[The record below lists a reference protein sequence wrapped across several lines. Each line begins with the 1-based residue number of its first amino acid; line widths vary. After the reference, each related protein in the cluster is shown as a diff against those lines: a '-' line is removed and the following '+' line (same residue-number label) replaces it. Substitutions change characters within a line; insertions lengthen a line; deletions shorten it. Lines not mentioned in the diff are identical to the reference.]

1 MILRRVEGV
10 RAMCKMRLLLLRLLE
25 LLLLLILRLHSGM
38 LLVR

>member
-10 RAMCKMRLLLLRLLE
+10 RAGRKVRLLLLRLLK

-38 LLVR
+38 LLVG